1 MTNPTD
7 LMNQYLSLYGVS
19 QDSVRGSK
27 QRDLAAA
34 SANKRGEIAQITAPE
49 AAFDELAGRQAD
61 QGYDSANQTQRDFRD
76 LSPVELEFKYGSQA
90 SGLIEAR
97 VNAASRLAQSQN
109 NQRTTGE
116 LVGDSALAVARG
128 GASMLGL
135 GALGVNLGA
144 KAVGADNA
152 AQIGLEAARF
162 SQSVTDFLNDRQ
174 SDTLKAEKNVTEA
187 KIRQANRDSDK
198 RYAEDVKAGD
208 SMAKANQIISEFR
221 NVGKQILENPTV
233 LADSV
238 AEGLGSMGGAG
249 VLAKGVAKV
258 GGAVAAR
265 LAPGVQLSEKA
276 AGRLAA
282 ANMAGSIGAQ
292 EGGSAF
298 QGTTL
303 EAYDILSRDYPE
315 MSEQQKAM
323 LATQAGEMAAATQA
337 PVAAVT
343 GLLVARFEMNPL
355 KAPASAFGVNTIEVE
370 QARAKGAVAAAS
382 KKDSSPP
389 KDYTSEQRLAWFEGR
404 EEARQLAAA
413 EAAQEAAE
421 AEIEAPIVEDMTE
434 TVMSDPEP
442 VVEAVAEE
450 APVEA
455 QESPEPVSQPAETQE
470 AEIVPD
476 EAPVTAEQ
484 VSEIVADAL
493 EANNEAQK
501 PEPVVEPVPTITEV
515 EASPETL
522 KTRFPNLVGHTK
534 GSKITNWFSKAFK
547 LVEDNGVRLWSYEGN
562 PVRSMLDM
570 LTGDAAGYLGRNG
583 SGDRLTPQVVSAYE
597 EFVEGNATK
606 LIRSLN
612 RRVDAFLNAPHS
624 KENKTPRKEL
634 FRSGEQAYN
643 EFETG
648 RILNLTEFEDGKFK
662 LNQELVGFATL
673 AALQWTQQLNNFGS
687 EKDVDDVAS
696 LLGIEEAGSNI
707 KQLISGKHREIA
719 DAFNT
724 GLTTL
729 EASRSLAGMIKKYW
743 GYAPSK
749 DAPLVELEDGSYELS
764 FDRGIT
770 KNPLTVTLY
779 GSGEKGIAEKL
790 TDVLAEKIH
799 ERMTALLQTKAASPE
814 TSTADAMFPN
824 DPNAELNFEQFKA
837 SYEALTGTEL
847 KSAKTVSLTGVA
859 RERMVQHMLDLL
871 VLPMQDAIKS
881 TVGPELMDTLTDI
894 RQSTQIQSIAIAYAF
909 RAKVE
914 AAMAA
919 KGNRKSEYL
928 SQAELDQIFESLAP
942 LFPVLQTNAQNFYI
956 PKSNKADD
964 QAANFSQTLS
974 GTMSTPAFT
983 QAPSNSGVRG
993 IPSLVIGSGDG
1004 MMMQNHS
1011 ASSEGPGKT
1020 LDVFDGL
1027 NLPIDMIE
1035 DYSSRINQAVA
1046 NAWQANPLQGV
1057 ADAFTGFLPNYDLQ
1071 GKSREEV
1078 QEIRTALFGFDATA
1092 KSHPVSMIA
1101 TGLKTLQ
1108 ETLQRKAQEVKAR
1121 QNALARVSFKVD
1133 QMAGAASPYQTQG
1146 DISLEGLTTEQIAQ
1160 ELNKLYEEE
1169 LAKLNGVSVT
1179 EAADVSSIKA
1189 MAAKLKAEGWQTDIL
1204 SDQLQSLAEQ
1214 GYQIVTGSIEQLR
1227 AFLND
1232 RGVNPNVLDR
1242 SSEGRS
1248 VNGLTMP
1255 DKKLI
1260 VLVNPS
1266 AETLV
1271 HEAIHGA
1278 TFETVAAYYDGRDLG
1293 PRAVEK
1299 ARAVERIEQLMAQLV
1314 ALGVSGETEAAQQ
1327 AVFDVVSVVDPL
1339 LAQGKKAEAL
1349 NEFMAWSLSNQDL
1362 AQTLSKTKASSLVQ
1376 LARNVIDG
1384 IKRLMFGGK
1393 KSPVLD
1399 DMFTNLRFNT
1409 KILAAP
1415 VESPLSLFDDT
1426 VLYHSPAYGMSQR
1439 LVRLNEALRSTV
1451 AVHFQNQMRDNSPG
1465 EIQNARNKI
1474 AELSAMSGQ
1483 SVVAA
1488 NLGFSM
1494 NAQESTT
1501 YQMLTSVMASA
1512 VALDANALSKA
1523 ADIFTHVSK
1532 NLTVADFRQNPDVD
1546 DIADATHAN
1555 EKFNFVMGNYAKE
1568 FDALDRSSL
1577 LPNFVALALVSE
1589 EFRSILAKMPL
1600 PADVRNTDGTLDARL
1615 ENAGMNVMDWLG
1627 RKLAGQKS
1635 TDRNIAAV
1643 MDSLAEQIIKTA
1655 SERQSFISVVAGHVG
1670 GAIDTVNSTVANF
1683 MEATA
1688 EKGMQ
1693 LGTKVKNSP
1702 NRKTV
1707 RVAGEAINAV
1717 SGVLNRR
1724 VGNENAENLIAET
1737 FRTDLPK
1744 AFTDLVNDLVGRT
1757 ESNAPIYD
1765 LIKRVRSWVTQSRQ
1779 QYREH
1784 LPQKIAEQFSRELS
1798 EQEWADMHS
1807 GIGKTDLAALR
1818 FKYTMADLTDILAQ
1832 PSRVSAEIS
1841 KLEGDLKTAHPQDF
1855 PTLQRKALQ
1864 LANYMN
1870 TGVPGSTLLRN
1881 AAAIA
1886 DLLGENR
1893 SKGYAPTKDT
1903 EQMLDALV
1911 SLYALDMLPQTTKD
1925 SLAKLASS
1933 EASGISFTVEYLA
1946 ALRKFELRRA
1956 NGNARFNHFKGYI
1969 PNEKKEEATLVVA
1982 KDEDYVGLR
1991 QQSFKR
1997 IANYGGSN
2005 LERNMSN
2012 RGYYLVPVSTRAN
2025 YQQGIMQTVQ
2035 QTVGGV
2041 DLMSGL
2047 SHDRSAAGVI
2057 NDANAVRRAWMNR
2070 GRESGSE
2077 LLMPLFD
2084 ENGNIMAY
2092 ERSVDPAIMAR
2103 VQKDNHL
2110 GKAMGQWRG
2119 RQVEEREGQYVNRM
2133 LIERMA
2139 DMFNKA
2145 SADEQQN
2152 LFVDLFD
2159 HKVRKKDPV
2168 LEDVYKSLPGHV
2180 VQDIVSVFGTRFPVR
2195 KDMLND
2201 AMGYRDASVRDL
2213 WSSNSRWKP
2222 EVVETAKNVII
2233 GTMGMDAYRKLV
2245 SAEKLIQNVMTD
2257 LRVIIVVK
2265 SMFVPAANLTWN
2277 VFQLASRGVP
2287 LGSIGKGIPRK
2298 VAEVNDYLKRRERE
2312 IDAEAELKA
2321 AGADVRKTRTLEAEL
2336 QSLRDSYK
2344 RLSIWPLIEAG
2355 EFTSISD
2362 GILSQDDLKLSEGRL
2377 SEYIEGL
2384 ANKLPPAARTMARY
2398 GLVARDTALFKGLQ
2412 RTVEYG
2418 DFLSKAILYD
2428 DLVGRQKKTPEEA
2441 LAMITEEF
2449 VNYDRL
2455 PGRSRGYLE
2464 QMGLMWFWH
2473 FKIRSTK
2480 VALSMVR
2487 NNPVHAML
2495 AMSMPVPDMFGAVG
2509 SPLTDNMLSVLAEG
2523 RAGFSI
2529 GPDMALRAPLLHPLA
2544 SVI

>member
-1 MTNPTD
+1 
-7 LMNQYLSLYGVS
+7 V
-19 QDSVRGSK
+19 
-27 QRDLAAA
+27 
-34 SANKRGEIAQITAPE
+34 
-49 AAFDELAGRQAD
+49 
-61 QGYDSANQTQRDFRD
+61 
-76 LSPVELEFKYGSQA
+76 VEE
-90 SGLIEAR
+90 
-97 VNAASRLAQSQN
+97 
-109 NQRTTGE
+109 
-116 LVGDSALAVARG
+116 
-128 GASMLGL
+128 
-135 GALGVNLGA
+135 
-144 KAVGADNA
+144 
-152 AQIGLEAARF
+152 
-162 SQSVTDFLNDRQ
+162 
-174 SDTLKAEKNVTEA
+174 
-187 KIRQANRDSDK
+187 
-198 RYAEDVKAGD
+198 
-208 SMAKANQIISEFR
+208 
-221 NVGKQILENPTV
+221 P
-233 LADSV
+233 V
-238 AEGLGSMGGAG
+238 AE
-249 VLAKGVAKV
+249 
-258 GGAVAAR
+258 
-265 LAPGVQLSEKA
+265 P
-276 AGRLAA
+276 
-282 ANMAGSIGAQ
+282 
-292 EGGSAF
+292 
-298 QGTTL
+298 
-303 EAYDILSRDYPE
+303 
-315 MSEQQKAM
+315 
-323 LATQAGEMAAATQA
+323 
-337 PVAAVT
+337 
-343 GLLVARFEMNPL
+343 
-355 KAPASAFGVNTIEVE
+355 
-370 QARAKGAVAAAS
+370 
-382 KKDSSPP
+382 
-389 KDYTSEQRLAWFEGR
+389 
-404 EEARQLAAA
+404 
-413 EAAQEAAE
+413 
-421 AEIEAPIVEDMTE
+421 
-434 TVMSDPEP
+434 
-442 VVEAVAEE
+442 VAEE
-450 APVEA
+450 APAES

-470 AEIVPD
+470 AKIVPD

-484 VSEIVADAL
+484 VSEIIADAL

-501 PEPVVEPVPTITEV
+501 PEPVVEPVPTVTEV
-515 EASPETL
+515 AANPETL
-522 KTRFPNLVGHTK
+522 KSRFPNLVGHAK

-570 LTGDAAGYLGRNG
+570 LTGDVAGYLGRNN
-583 SGDRLTPQVVSAYE
+583 SGDRLTPQIVSAYE
-597 EFVEGNATK
+597 EFVESNATK

-624 KENKTPRKEL
+624 KENKTPRKDL

-643 EFETG
+643 EFDTG
-648 RILNLTEFEDGKFK
+648 RILNLTEFEDGKFR

-687 EKDVDDVAS
+687 EKNVDDVAA

-749 DAPLVELEDGSYELS
+749 DAPLGYVEGIPEAMAKELIDAMVETGMLNREIAVEKALPGFKAPKQLSAYVYTLPEQDKMLDAVPDLIEQIVMAKPDKPNFVGTPSSNVRAAQHNNPKAKHTRQQKAAIRARQNVPFYANTTMLEFYLGAGDMLRDLFGGGNYDPTAVNSEHEATLKGRNQTMETGFLQIGKLIAQVESVAAAEGKPLTDVPVFFEYAFNSMNRLQMLGGTTPQNNKLMREVFLPTGSTVDISDTGSKAYRGFMLALAQHLGTKIETQPVNLSIQQIQTNLKDKFAGSVEGLSAWLQNGGAVSPSLVQTLKAELGGDLNPGAVHALIEYARYEQMSQESRQSFKTSLYLEADGVTNGPINALNLFTPGSFTSQWVENVRRGGVIFDNAGSMNEAFATNNGDLYKRTSMKLQEIMANTFPNDPETQKALARLKVLLTQFMGKDVQFVELEDGSYELS

-799 ERMTALLQTKAASPE
+799 ERMTALLQAKAASPE

-824 DPNAELNFEQFKA
+824 DPNAESNFEQFKA
-837 SYEALTGTEL
+837 SYEALTGVEL

-859 RERMVQHMLDLL
+859 RDRMVQHMLDLL

-942 LFPVLQTNAQNFYI
+942 LFPVLQTDAQNFYI

-964 QAANFSQTLS
+964 QAANFSQTLT

-1057 ADAFTGFLPNYDLQ
+1057 ADAFSGFLPNYELQ
-1071 GKSREEV
+1071 GKSREEI
-1078 QEIRTALFGFDATA
+1078 QEIRTALFGFEATA

-1101 TGLKTLQ
+1101 SGLKTLQ
-1108 ETLQRKAQEVKAR
+1108 ETLQRKAKEVKAR

-1146 DISLEGLTTEQIAQ
+1146 EISLEGLTTEQIAQ

-1227 AFLND
+1227 AFLNE
-1232 RGVNPNVLDR
+1232 RGVSPNVLDR
-1242 SSEGRS
+1242 SGEGRS

-1299 ARAVERIEQLMAQLV
+1299 ARAVERIEQLMTQL
-1314 ALGVSGETEAAQQ
+1314 LGLDVSGETEAAQQ

-1339 LAQGKKAEAL
+1339 LAQGNKAEAL
-1349 NEFMAWSLSNQDL
+1349 NEFMAWGLSNQAL
-1362 AQTLSKTKASSLVQ
+1362 AETLSKTKASPLVQ

-1426 VLYHSPAYGMSQR
+1426 VLYHSPVYGMSQR

-1451 AVHFQNQMRDNSPG
+1451 AVHFQNQMRDQSAG

-1615 ENAGMNVMDWLG
+1615 ENAGMSVMDWLG

-1655 SERQSFISVVAGHVG
+1655 SERQSFISVVASHVG
-1670 GAIDTVNSTVANF
+1670 GAIDTVNATVANF

-1688 EKGMQ
+1688 ERGMQ
-1693 LGTKVKNSP
+1693 LGTKVKNSS

-1737 FRTDLPK
+1737 FRADLPK

-1798 EQEWADMHS
+1798 EQEWADMHA
-1807 GIGKTDLAALR
+1807 GLGKTDLAALR
-1818 FKYTMADLTDILAQ
+1818 FKYTMADLTEILAQ

-1903 EQMLDALV
+1903 ENMLDALV
-1911 SLYALDMLPQTTKD
+1911 SLYALDTLPQATKD
-1925 SLAKLASS
+1925 SLAKLAAT

-2110 GKAMGQWRG
+2110 GKAIGQWRG

-2145 SADEQQN
+2145 SADEQKN

-2159 HKVRKKDPV
+2159 HRVRKKDPV

-2180 VQDIVSVFGTRFPVR
+2180 IQDIVSVFGTQFPVR

-2384 ANKLPPAARTMARY
+2384 ADKLPPAARTMARY

-2441 LAMITEEF
+2441 LAMVTEEF

-2544 SVI
+2544 SII